1 MSENVNQS
9 CVMCGKPAEEVAGKL
24 IAGEHGMICRA
35 CVNKC
40 TSIFQ
45 AQDSLAKKASPKAGK
60 SLLKVPS
67 PREIKEFLDKYV
79 IGQDQ
84 AKKVLSVA
92 VHNHYQRVQRDSKI
106 PAGHPLKEVEI
117 DKSNVLLIGPTG
129 TGKTLLAQTLAKMLS
144 VPFAIADA
152 TTLTEA
158 GYVGS
163 DVENILLALYRN
175 ADGDLAKTEMG
186 IIYLDEIDKIARKG
200 ESMSITRDV
209 SGEGVQQ
216 ALLKI
221 IEGNVSDVPL
231 HSGRKHP
238 QAEVVQINTKNILF
252 ICGGAF
258 GGLDKIVERR
268 AKGSGVIGYSQKEMM
283 MSQKMV
289 TKRIEPDDLV
299 KFGIIPELVGR
310 LPIIS
315 LLEGLSEN
323 DLLRILV
330 EPKNA
335 ILKQYEKIVV
345 MEGASIV
352 FEDNARKEMAR
363 IAVAR
368 GTGARGLR
376 AVVEETLLDVMFDL
390 KSKQNIMVTKQMVSE
405 ASNGGNQ
412 AA

>member
-231 HSGRKHP
+231 HGGRKHP

-268 AKGSGVIGYSQKEMM
+268 AKGRGAIGYTKE
-283 MSQKMV
+283 V
-289 TKRIEPDDLV
+289 TVDSKKIATRVEPEDLIG
-299 KFGIIPELVGR
+299 FGMIPELVGR
-310 LPIIS
+310 LPMVS
-315 LLEGLSEN
+315 LLEKLSDT
-323 DLLRILV
+323 DLIRILT

-335 ILKQYEKIVV
+335 VLKQYEKMVFID
-345 MEGASIV
+345 GASIT
-352 FEDNARKEMAR
+352 FEDDAKKEMAM
-363 IAVAR
+363 IAVTR

-376 AVVEETLLDVMFDL
+376 AVVEEVLLNVMFDL
-390 KSKQNIMVTKQMVSE
+390 KPKQKVVITKNMVSE
-405 ASNGGNQ
+405 ASNGK